1 MRELLRKVAQ
11 LRLLVVG
18 DVILDHYVWGDASRV
33 SPEAPVPVVTVD
45 RDTYALGGAANVAL
59 NLRDLGCG
67 VAIAG
72 IVGEDGAGERMKG
85 LLRDAQI
92 EGEGLIVNGRVPTIL
107 KTRVI
112 ARRQQ
117 LCRLDR
123 ESPPD
128 DYEVDLSSEGE
139 RIATL
144 VGESDGVIL
153 SDYGKGCITE
163 ALIRAVQKAASERD
177 VVVAYDPKPR
187 RRLEF
192 EGFGL
197 MTPNRSES
205 LELAGIQIGGH
216 EEFPAEEVCRRIWER
231 HQPRHLAVTLA
242 GDGLLLSEEGKVT
255 MAIPTYAQEVFEVS
269 GAGDT
274 VIAALTA
281 AMAAGAEMEEAAHF
295 ANTAAGIVVGKWGT
309 STATPEEILQYERQH
324 S

>member
-1 MRELLRKVAQ
+1 MERIAR
-11 LRLLVVG
+11 LRLLVIG

-59 NLRDLGCG
+59 NLHDLGCK
-67 VAIAG
+67 VAIWG
-72 IVGEDGAGERMKG
+72 IVGEDEAGERTRA
-85 LLRDAQI
+85 LLKNAQI
-92 EGEGLIVNGRVPTIL
+92 ECDGLILSDSAPTIL

-112 ARRQQ
+112 ARQQQ

-123 ESPPD
+123 ESPPQE
-128 DYEVDLSSEGE
+128 YGVDLSRDGE
-139 RIATL
+139 RIAAL
-144 VGESDGVIL
+144 VGESDAVIL

-163 ALIRAVQKAASERD
+163 SLIEAVQESASEKETI
-177 VVVAYDPKPR
+177 VAYDPKPR

-192 EGFGL
+192 KGFGL

-205 LELAGIQIGGH
+205 LELAGIETSGH
-216 EEFPAEEVCRRIWER
+216 EDFPAVEVCRRIWER
-231 HQPRHLAVTLA
+231 YEPRLLAVTLA
-242 GDGLLLSEEGKVT
+242 GDGLLLSEKGEVT
-255 MAIPTYAQEVFEVS
+255 MAIPTNAQEVFEVS

-295 ANTAAGIVVGKWGT
+295 ANTTAGIVVGKWGT
-309 STATPEEILQYERQH
+309 STATPEEILESVRLH
-324 S
+324 G